1 MALYKFY
8 YYLCKPI
15 TCILFIHL
23 VCSHSAS
30 SCVFA
35 LYTRMTRTPE
45 FMWICS
51 SIGVRSFCDLG
62 VWKLI
67 LKNGVPRLPVG
78 EKCIIQSS
86 LVLMHYQHVTD
97 TDMLPIL
104 KLNSSITKGTDMLP
118 ILKLHSSIPKGK
130 GVPYPKEY
138 RQVPNHQP
146 WLNAIKTPVS
156 NLHTVKPFGLQ
167 LHDWSYNNSDHNYFL
182 HLCDTG
188 GST

>member
-1 MALYKFY
+1 MALYKFYY

-15 TCILFIHL
+15 TCILFTQLLLTLAGIWFAAIVH
-23 VCSHSAS
+23 HHAS
-30 SCVFA
+30 SPFTQGWHDSRVYVDF
-35 LYTRMTRTPE
+35 
-45 FMWICS
+45 FS
-51 SIGVRSFCDLG
+51 SISVRSPCDLG
-62 VWKLI
+62 AWKLI
-67 LKNGVPRLPVG
+67 SKNGVPRLPVG
-78 EKCIIQSS
+78 EKCIIPSS

-97 TDMLPIL
+97 
-104 KLNSSITKGTDMLP
+104 TDMLP

-146 WLNAIKTPVS
+146 WLNATKTPVS

>member
-1 MALYKFY
+1 MLTLAGIWFAA
-8 YYLCKPI
+8 I
-15 TCILFIHL
+15 VH
-23 VCSHSAS
+23 HHAS
-30 SCVFA
+30 SPFTQGWHG
-35 LYTRMTRTPE
+35 LPSLWG
-45 FMWICS
+45 FFS
-51 SIGVRSFCDLG
+51 SIGVRSPCDLG
-62 VWKLI
+62 AWKLI
-67 LKNGVPRLPVG
+67 SKNGVPRLPVG
-78 EKCIIQSS
+78 EKCIIPSS